1 MFGGAWRNLTVMQR
15 VCGVC
20 LGPLPA
26 GRVRLWCGDACRQ
39 AAFRDR
45 HGASVAVPT
54 IPAKV
59 ALRPHTVYECGGCGV
74 RVLFGAVGSPSTIIG
89 ITTDPNSLIA
99 MARSYHSG
107 PIVTQPAHCKSNSTL
122 CPPGLIECRTV
133 LARAFWRRYG
143 GCGLNYPNFG
153 RNVWAN
159 SLLRPQ

>member
-1 MFGGAWRNLTVMQR
+1 MFGGAWRNVTVMQR

-39 AAFRDR
+39 AAFRAR

-74 RVLFGAVGSPSTIIG
+74 RVLGVQRCVDCGVFMTRLGLGGTCPGCDEAVTF
-89 ITTDPNSLIA
+89 DEL
-99 MARSYHSG
+99 
-107 PIVTQPAHCKSNSTL
+107 L
-122 CPPGLIECRTV
+122 GL
-133 LARAFWRRYG
+133 
-143 GCGLNYPNFG
+143 
-153 RNVWAN
+153 
-159 SLLRPQ
+159 